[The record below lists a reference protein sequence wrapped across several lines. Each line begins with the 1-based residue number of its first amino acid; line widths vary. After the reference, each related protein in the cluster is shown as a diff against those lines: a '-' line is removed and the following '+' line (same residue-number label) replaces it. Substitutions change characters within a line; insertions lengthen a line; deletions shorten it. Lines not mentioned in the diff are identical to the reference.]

1 MGLLLGSSHGSLL
14 ICSGRISLCCGIGQ
28 YLSALFLPVLPDLT
42 QACSILAD
50 FRTNHLD
57 KQLEILSCLDWN
69 ILFLSFRLF
78 FLNSS
83 YLHYHPEVYL
93 APVLGTLYFPTGCF
107 IKNAFISLLI
117 QLYIL
122 ITKSGVKVTSGLQEN

>member
-1 MGLLLGSSHGSLL
+1 MGLLLDSSHGSLL
-14 ICSGRISLCCGIGQ
+14 ICFGHTALCSGIGQ
-28 YLSALFLPVLPDLT
+28 YLSALFLPVLPNLT

-50 FRTNHLD
+50 LRTNHLG
-57 KQLEILSCLDWN
+57 KQAEILSCLGWN

-78 FLNSS
+78 FPNSS

-93 APVLGTLYFPTGCF
+93 APVLGNF
-107 IKNAFISLLI
+107 ILPHRLFYKNALISLLI

-122 ITKSGVKVTSGLQEN
+122 ITKSGVKDTSGLQEI